1 MILSDIESTMVRCEN
16 EPIHIPGAIQ
26 PFGILL
32 SVELPSLA
40 ITNASVNCGDAFG
53 LDAKILV
60 QHSLVE
66 YLSAASLQKT
76 QRYLQSADLIEQAP
90 IIVPFINHATWL
102 ESEWE
107 LSAQYRD
114 GILIVELEAVRSP
127 ETLATPLQ
135 RLIRNG
141 VHAIFSGTSLQDLC
155 DRIAQQVH
163 IITGFD
169 RVMIYRFNE
178 DWHGHVVAEARKPY
192 VQSYLDH
199 HFPASDIPAQAR
211 SIFLENWL
219 RMIPDVNYLPVPIY
233 PGRNPKTGASL
244 DLGLSSLRSVSPLH
258 IEYLRNMHVG
268 ATLTLPLID
277 NGKLWGLIA
286 CHNVQ
291 PKNLASDS
299 RLGTKMIAQFASS
312 QLALKASNED
322 QRYRAEI
329 KRAQTQLLGHMERET
344 DLVQG
349 LAKYRPG
356 MLDLVDV
363 TDAAAA
369 IFYDNEWVLAGATPT
384 VAQIEELVAWV
395 AKTHGTDVPY
405 TTNRLSDVFPP
416 AKAYKE
422 IASGLLAISILR
434 SERNFILWFRS
445 GTVSTITWAGEPE
458 KRMEIDNGII
468 RLHPRLSFDSW
479 EQIVDGIAAPWK
491 RVEIDAISEIRT
503 SIIALDLR
511 RAFKREQ
518 AARELAEKLS
528 TEKENMMH
536 IVSHDIRNPL
546 SALKMMLQ
554 LMQRSQMMKPETHAD
569 FIARGIRA
577 TETMERLVKSVLDI
591 AKSNHAEL
599 LPEPQLE
606 DANMMVADAVD
617 LALPLGER
625 ADIRITASVHCEA
638 LRVFCKRARVEQI
651 LGNLISNALKF
662 TAAGG
667 HITVSTQ
674 KVDQEVVIAVVDTGM
689 GIAPEFV
696 PHIFERFKQGTV
708 GAENGAGLGLAIV
721 KEIVEQEGGR
731 IWVESTVHVGTRFYF
746 TLPLSRRQTVG

>member
-1 MILSDIESTMVRCEN
+1 MVRCES

-32 SVELPSLA
+32 SVELPALD
-40 ITNASVNCGDAFG
+40 ITNASINCSDAFG
-53 LDAKILV
+53 LGAKALV

-76 QRYLQSADLIEQAP
+76 QSYLQSEDLIEQAP
-90 IIVPFINHATWL
+90 IIVPLINTTTL
-102 ESEWE
+102 IESEWE

-127 ETLATPLQ
+127 EMLATPLQ
-135 RLIRNG
+135 RLIRNA

-163 IITGFD
+163 IITDFD

-192 VQSYLDH
+192 VQSYLNH

-219 RMIPDVNYLPVPIY
+219 RMIPDVHYLPVPIY

-244 DLGLSSLRSVSPLH
+244 DLGLSNLRSVSPLH
-258 IEYLRNMHVG
+258 IEYLRNMGVG

-291 PKNLASDS
+291 PRNLASDS

-322 QRYRAEI
+322 QRYRAAI
-329 KRAQTQLLGHMERET
+329 KRAQTQLLGQMERET
-344 DLVQG
+344 DLLQG
-349 LAKYRPG
+349 LGKYRPG

-363 TDAAAA
+363 TDTAAA
-369 IFYDNEWVLAGATPT
+369 IFYDNEWVLAGVTPT

-395 AKTHGTDVPY
+395 AETHGTDAPFM
-405 TTNRLSDVFPP
+405 TNRLSEVFPA

-422 IASGLLAISILR
+422 IASGLLAISILQ
-434 SERNFILWFRS
+434 SERNFILWFRP

-458 KRMEIDNGII
+458 KRVETNNGIT
-468 RLHPRLSFDSW
+468 RLHPRFSFDSW
-479 EQIVDGIAAPWK
+479 EQTVDGIAAPWK
-491 RVEIDAISEIRT
+491 RVEIESISEIRT
-503 SIIALDLR
+503 NIIALDLR

-518 AARELAEKLS
+518 VARELAERLS

-554 LMQRSQMMKPETHAD
+554 LMQRSQIIKPETHAD

-599 LPEPQLE
+599 LPETQHE
-606 DANMMVADAVD
+606 DANRLVVDAVD

-625 ADIRITASVHCEA
+625 ANILITAITHTKPLYIS
-638 LRVFCKRARVEQI
+638 CKRARAEQI

-667 HITVSTQ
+667 NISVSTK
-674 KVDQEVVIAVVDTGM
+674 KVDQDVVIAVIDTGM
-689 GIAPEFV
+689 GIAPELL
-696 PHIFERFKQGTV
+696 PYIFNRFKQGTV

-721 KEIVEQEGGR
+721 KEIIEQEGGS
-731 IWVESTVHVGTRFYF
+731 IWVESTVHVGTKFYF
-746 TLPLSRRQTVG
+746 TLPLSRR

>member
-1 MILSDIESTMVRCEN
+1 MVRCED
-16 EPIHIPGAIQ
+16 EPINIPGAIQ

-32 SVELPSLA
+32 SVDLPSLA
-40 ITNASVNCGDAFG
+40 ITNASLNCSDAFG
-53 LDAKILV
+53 VDARLLV
-60 QHSLVE
+60 QHYLTE
-66 YLSAASLQKT
+66 YLSAASLHKV
-76 QRYLQSADLIEQAP
+76 QRYLQSSDLVEQAP
-90 IIVPFINHATWL
+90 IIVSIINNFVLH

-107 LSAQYRD
+107 LSAHYRD
-114 GILIVELEAVRSP
+114 GILIVELEAMRAL
-127 ETLATPLQ
+127 ETLSAPLE

-141 VHAIFSGTSLQDLC
+141 VHAIFGGISLQDLC

-178 DWHGHVVAEARKPY
+178 DWHGHVVAEAKTPNA
-192 VQSYLDH
+192 QSYLNH

-211 SIFLENWL
+211 TVFLENWL
-219 RMIPDVNYLPVPIY
+219 RMIPDVHYTPVPVY

-244 DLGLSSLRSVSPLH
+244 DLGLSNFRSVSPLH
-258 IEYLRNMHVG
+258 IEYLKNMHVG

-312 QLALKASNED
+312 QLALKAFNED
-322 QRYRAEI
+322 QHYRSKI

-344 DLVQG
+344 ELVQG
-349 LAKYRPG
+349 LARYRPG
-356 MLDLVDV
+356 MLDMADV
-363 TDAAAA
+363 TGAAAA
-369 IFYDNEWVLAGATPT
+369 IYYDNEWVLAGATPT

-395 AKTHGTDVPY
+395 VVTHGTNVPY
-405 TTNRLSDVFPP
+405 TTNRLSEVFPP
-416 AKAYKE
+416 AQAYKAV
-422 IASGLLAISILR
+422 ASGLLAISILR
-434 SERNFILWFRS
+434 SERNFILWFRP

-458 KRMEIDNGII
+458 KRIQVDNGIV
-468 RLHPRLSFDSW
+468 RLHPRLSFNSW
-479 EQIVDGIAAPWK
+479 KQTVDCIAAPWK
-491 RVEIDAISEIRT
+491 RVEIEAISEIRT

-518 AARELAEKLS
+518 AARELAERLS

-554 LMQRSQMMKPETHAD
+554 LMQRNQSMKPGTHAD
-569 FIARGIRA
+569 FVARGIRA

-591 AKSNHAEL
+591 AKSDHAALTFET
-599 LPEPQLE
+599 QSE
-606 DANMMVADAVD
+606 DVNVLVADSVD

-625 ADIRITASVHCEA
+625 AHIRITASAHREA
-638 LRVFCKRARVEQI
+638 LFIHCKRARVEQV

-662 TAAGG
+662 TPAGG
-667 HITVSTQ
+667 RITVSTK
-674 KVDQEVVIAVVDTGM
+674 KVEQDVVIAVVDTGI
-689 GIAPEFV
+689 GIASKFL
-696 PHIFERFKQGTV
+696 PHIFKRFKQGTV
-708 GAENGAGLGLAIV
+708 GSDEGAGLGLAIV
-721 KEIVEQEGGR
+721 KEIVDQEGGR
-731 IWVESTVHVGTRFYF
+731 IWVESTVHVGTTFYVA
-746 TLPLSRRQTVG
+746 LPLSTS